1 METAAHPTNLSEN
14 PTKFTKKKTNG
25 ISLWAFLLSI
35 FIYIS
40 IFYTFNLSP
49 MNLLRSTKFWFFIS
63 NTLILIIAADFTVFF
78 SSRKSDFYQETACF
92 SPSFEAY
99 MQRRN
104 SVEKN
109 NTQEKV
115 VREITPPEEI
125 KCVIFHSRN
134 EHEVVAK
141 EMGTDEHE
149 VVVAKEMGTVTKND
163 SEKRYECESFQ
174 GANSNILQV
183 KAQSP
188 VQHEA
193 KKREAK
199 RSNSE
204 VGILLEENEE
214 EKRNNNGLQRKS
226 ASFRFH
232 DRDLQRD
239 FSYSIPKKQIASAAL
254 HLPQQTK
261 HLPPSIFLLAVHT
274 IATAFAPHRS
284 LRCHRSQ
291 APSPLTFGL
300 QSPSRR

>member
-49 MNLLRSTKFWFFIS
+49 VNLLRSTKFWFFIS

-78 SSRKSDFYQETACF
+78 SSRKSDFYQETASF

-115 VREITPPEEI
+115 VLEITPPEEI

-149 VVVAKEMGTVTKND
+149 VVAKEMGTDDHEVVVAKEMGTVTKND
-163 SEKRYECESFQ
+163 SENCYECKSFQ
-174 GANSNILQV
+174 GANSNSLQV
-183 KAQSP
+183 KAQNP

-214 EKRNNNGLQRKS
+214 EEKRNNNGLQRSLSEKYNLKNVEENNEFS
-226 ASFRFH
+226 DMSVEELNRRVEEFIQRFNRQIRLQAASR
-232 DRDLQRD
+232 Q
-239 FSYSIPKKQIASAAL
+239 
-254 HLPQQTK
+254 
-261 HLPPSIFLLAVHT
+261 FLN
-274 IATAFAPHRS
+274 
-284 LRCHRSQ
+284 
-291 APSPLTFGL
+291 
-300 QSPSRR
+300 